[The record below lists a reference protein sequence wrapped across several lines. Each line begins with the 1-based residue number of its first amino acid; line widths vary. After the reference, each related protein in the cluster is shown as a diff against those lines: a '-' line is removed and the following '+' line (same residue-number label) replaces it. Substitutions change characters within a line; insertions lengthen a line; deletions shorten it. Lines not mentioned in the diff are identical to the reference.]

1 MLWFSLKTTIET
13 LRLNYL
19 YFPCILT
26 RYFSFDVACK
36 KSLRDIQFRQI
47 QTLYLITRPSK
58 DIAFSTFSTISGFS
72 IFIPYLISC
81 HNKKTQD
88 NANARKVTFQL
99 LPNGCFKL
107 SLFQAARIWKFNLL
121 CYLLRGV
128 IGQFL
133 KNKKLHIYFGKY
145 VSYIKFNQ
153 HSRSLDFL
161 WEHIREYR
169 TCFTPQKYCCFRV
182 ASHAA
187 RDSILISSRLFKP
200 RSLSVSFI
208 SWNTEKSQYML

>member
-1 MLWFSLKTTIET
+1 MVFIEDYYRDSAIKLFIFSVHSNKILLFWRSVLEKSTWHTIST
-13 LRLNYL
+13 NSNVISHHASQYRHR
-19 YFPCILT
+19 F
-26 RYFSFDVACK
+26 
-36 KSLRDIQFRQI
+36 
-47 QTLYLITRPSK
+47 LYLQHHLWI
-58 DIAFSTFSTISGFS
+58 S

-107 SLFQAARIWKFNLL
+107 SFFQAARIWKFNLL